1 MILRILNPDVNV
13 AKVSGWGVTQSD
25 EDDQLNIVRFHQ
37 LQKLEVPLI
46 NVQDCAQLFLSS
58 AGVDISSDLRYW
70 RGCQPIFIETLL
82 CLEK

>member
-1 MILRILNPDVNV
+1 MILRILNPDV

-46 NVQDCAQLFLSS
+46 NAQDCAQLFLSS
-58 AGVDISSDLRYW
+58 AGVDISSDLRYVLPRRKYW
-70 RGCQPIFIETLL
+70 RGCHFIH
-82 CLEK
+82 K